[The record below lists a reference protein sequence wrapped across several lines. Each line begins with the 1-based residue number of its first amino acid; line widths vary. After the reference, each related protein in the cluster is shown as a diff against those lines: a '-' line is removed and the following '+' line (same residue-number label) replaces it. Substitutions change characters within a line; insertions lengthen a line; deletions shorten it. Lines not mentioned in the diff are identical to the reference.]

1 MNEKTK
7 EVFIS
12 YSTKDTEIA
21 LALLETLESY
31 GLDCW
36 IAPRNIPKGAQWAEE
51 IDKAIQNARVFVV
64 IVSSHSVE
72 SRQVPK
78 EIALAVSSCESIF
91 PFRIDDTGLQ
101 GTFRY
106 YLSDYQFTDATSDVK
121 QKMIELA
128 EVICSS
134 LGKPIPEKKTVS
146 EEETAI
152 SEEET
157 AISEKETEKK
167 PVSEEEPEKKPAS
180 EEETEKKPAAE
191 EKPEPVSN
199 SSPQVTS
206 QANSKKPLMVG
217 VIAAAAVIAVI
228 IGIVFSGKGDKNT
241 ETANSAVSVVQE
253 NNTDEEVKTEN
264 TASENNVEES
274 TSADDSATSV
284 STSADSAA
292 EESTSSEDI
301 AAESSH
307 EESTSDGSTA
317 QERSAGTFGVWE
329 KIAYEDRGAE
339 TNVNTDNLFILADG
353 TPYFNLEKGLS
364 GSSESALTPDLLL
377 KESSKYDLTVETSF
391 EDTFDGSI
399 SNKLSGTYKMPQ
411 IPHSDIVMVHL
422 DNPVDENPTGLTYE
436 SCYPEQFYYVHLTGT
451 VQESPVSKSD
461 VDTWIVYKKAYPLL
475 SKKIY
480 PALAGKWEDSSGN
493 LWEFSVKDEDLAFMM
508 TDPEGNTYEG
518 KDHIHLNANADQPNF
533 FERIRFEFDKFD
545 TDFYAVL
552 SFDGRKLEL
561 LDKNWNSFVLTK
573 EE

>member
-1 MNEKTK
+1 MNEQTK

-21 LALLETLESY
+21 FALLETFESY

-106 YLSDYQFTDATSDVK
+106 YLSDYQFTDATSDAK

-134 LGKPIPEKKTVS
+134 LGKPIPEKK
-146 EEETAI
+146 
-152 SEEET
+152 
-157 AISEKETEKK
+157 
-167 PVSEEEPEKKPAS
+167 PVSEEEPEKKPVS
-180 EEETEKKPAAE
+180 EEPEKKPAAE

-228 IGIVFSGKGDKNT
+228 IGIVFSGKGDKKT

-274 TSADDSATSV
+274 TSADDSVASV

-292 EESTSSEDI
+292 AESTSSEDI

-317 QERSAGTFGVWE
+317 QERSAGTFGVWV

-339 TNVNTDNLFILADG
+339 TNVNTGNLFILADG
-353 TPYFNLEKGLS
+353 TPYFSLEKGLS

-399 SNKLSGTYKMPQ
+399 SDKPDYSTDFSPVRFE
-411 IPHSDIVMVHL
+411 PVMVQL

-451 VQESPVSKSD
+451 FQESPVSKSD

-475 SKKIY
+475 SKMIY
-480 PALAGKWEDSSGN
+480 RALAGKWEDSSGN
-493 LWEFSVKDEDLAFMM
+493 LWEFSVKGGDLAFMM

-518 KDHIHLNANADQPNF
+518 KDYIHLNANADQPNF

>member
-1 MNEKTK
+1 MNEQTK

-21 LALLETLESY
+21 FALLETFESY

-106 YLSDYQFTDATSDVK
+106 YLSDYQFTDATSDAK

-128 EVICSS
+128 EIICSS
-134 LGKPIPEKKTVS
+134 LGKPIPE
-146 EEETAI
+146 I
-152 SEEET
+152 
-157 AISEKETEKK
+157 K
-167 PVSEEEPEKKPAS
+167 PVSEEEPEEKPVS
-180 EEETEKKPAAE
+180 EEPEKKPAAE
-191 EKPEPVSN
+191 KAPEPVSN

-206 QANSKKPLMVG
+206 QANSKKPLMVC

-228 IGIVFSGKGDKNT
+228 IGIVFSGKGDKKT

-274 TSADDSATSV
+274 TSADDSVASV

-292 EESTSSEDI
+292 AESTSSEDI

-307 EESTSDGSTA
+307 EESTSEAGTA
-317 QERSAGTFGVWE
+317 QERSAGTFGVWV

-339 TNVNTDNLFILADG
+339 TNVNTGNLFILADG
-353 TPYFNLEKGLS
+353 TPYFSLEKGLS
-364 GSSESALTPDLLL
+364 GSSESAVTPDLLL

-399 SNKLSGTYKMPQ
+399 SDKPDYSTVYP
-411 IPHSDIVMVHL
+411 PARFEPVMVHL

-451 VQESPVSKSD
+451 FQESPVSKSD

-475 SKKIY
+475 SRQLRESLGIFSH
-480 PALAGKWEDSSGN
+480 ERSSC
-493 LWEFSVKDEDLAFMM
+493 LYDDR
-508 TDPEGNTYEG
+508 P
-518 KDHIHLNANADQPNF
+518 
-533 FERIRFEFDKFD
+533 
-545 TDFYAVL
+545 
-552 SFDGRKLEL
+552 GRQYL
-561 LDKNWNSFVLTK
+561 
-573 EE
+573 

>member
-1 MNEKTK
+1 MNEQTK

-21 LALLETLESY
+21 FALLETFESY

-106 YLSDYQFTDATSDVK
+106 YLSDYQFTDATSDAK

-134 LGKPIPEKKTVS
+134 LGKPIPEKK
-146 EEETAI
+146 
-152 SEEET
+152 
-157 AISEKETEKK
+157 
-167 PVSEEEPEKKPAS
+167 PVSEEEPEKKPLS
-180 EEETEKKPAAE
+180 EEPEIKPAAE
-191 EKPEPVSN
+191 KAPEPVSN

-206 QANSKKPLMVG
+206 QVNSKKPLMVG

-253 NNTDEEVKTEN
+253 NNTDEEITTDN

-274 TSADDSATSV
+274 TSADDSAASV

-307 EESTSDGSTA
+307 EESTSEAGTA
-317 QERSAGTFGVWE
+317 QERSAGTFGVWV

-339 TNVNTDNLFILADG
+339 TNVNTGNLFILADG

-364 GSSESALTPDLLL
+364 GSSESAVTPDLLM

-399 SNKLSGTYKMPQ
+399 SDKPDYSTVYP
-411 IPHSDIVMVHL
+411 PARFEPVMVHL

-451 VQESPVSKSD
+451 FQESPVSKSD

-475 SKKIY
+475 SKKIF

-493 LWEFSVKDEDLAFMM
+493 LWEFSVMNEALVFMM
-508 TDPEGNTYEG
+508 TDPEGNTYKG
-518 KDHIHLNANADQPNF
+518 KDYIHLNANADQPNF

-561 LDKNWNSFVLTK
+561 LDKNWNSFVLTIV
-573 EE
+573 E

>member
-106 YLSDYQFTDATSDVK
+106 YLSDYQFTDATSDAK

-152 SEEET
+152 SE
-157 AISEKETEKK
+157 KET
-167 PVSEEEPEKKPAS
+167 EKKPAS

-228 IGIVFSGKGDKNT
+228 IGIVFSGKGDKKT

-253 NNTDEEVKTEN
+253 NNTDEEITTEN

-274 TSADDSATSV
+274 TSADDSAASV

-339 TNVNTDNLFILADG
+339 TNVNTGNLFILADG
-353 TPYFNLEKGLS
+353 TPYFSLEKGLS
-364 GSSESALTPDLLL
+364 GSSESAVTPDLLL

-399 SNKLSGTYKMPQ
+399 SDKPDDSTDFSPVRFE
-411 IPHSDIVMVHL
+411 PVMVQL

-480 PALAGKWEDSSGN
+480 RALAGKWEDSSGN
-493 LWEFSVKDEDLAFMM
+493 LWEFSVKGGDLNFMM

-518 KDHIHLNANADQPNF
+518 KDYIHLNANADQPNF

>member
-1 MNEKTK
+1 MNEQTK

-21 LALLETLESY
+21 FALLETFESY

-106 YLSDYQFTDATSDVK
+106 YLSDYQFTDATSDAK

-134 LGKPIPEKKTVS
+134 LGKPIPEKK
-146 EEETAI
+146 
-152 SEEET
+152 
-157 AISEKETEKK
+157 
-167 PVSEEEPEKKPAS
+167 PVSEEEPEEKPVS
-180 EEETEKKPAAE
+180 EEPEKKPAAE

-217 VIAAAAVIAVI
+217 VITAAAVIAVI
-228 IGIVFSGKGDKNT
+228 IGIVFSGKGDKKT

-274 TSADDSATSV
+274 TSADDSVASV

-292 EESTSSEDI
+292 AESTSSEDI

-317 QERSAGTFGVWE
+317 QERSAGTFGVWV

-339 TNVNTDNLFILADG
+339 TNVNTGNLFILADG
-353 TPYFNLEKGLS
+353 TPYFSLEKGLS

-399 SNKLSGTYKMPQ
+399 SNKLSGTYEMPQ

-422 DNPVDENPTGLTYE
+422 DNPVDASDRNFSGE
-436 SCYPEQFYYVHLTGT
+436 SCQ
-451 VQESPVSKSD
+451 
-461 VDTWIVYKKAYPLL
+461 
-475 SKKIY
+475 
-480 PALAGKWEDSSGN
+480 
-493 LWEFSVKDEDLAFMM
+493 
-508 TDPEGNTYEG
+508 
-518 KDHIHLNANADQPNF
+518 
-533 FERIRFEFDKFD
+533 
-545 TDFYAVL
+545 
-552 SFDGRKLEL
+552 
-561 LDKNWNSFVLTK
+561 
-573 EE
+573 

>member
-1 MNEKTK
+1 MNEQTK

-21 LALLETLESY
+21 FALLETFESY

-128 EVICSS
+128 EIICSS
-134 LGKPIPEKKTVS
+134 LGKPIPE
-146 EEETAI
+146 I
-152 SEEET
+152 
-157 AISEKETEKK
+157 K
-167 PVSEEEPEKKPAS
+167 PVSEEEPEEKPVS
-180 EEETEKKPAAE
+180 EEPEKKPAAE
-191 EKPEPVSN
+191 KAPEPVSN

-206 QANSKKPLMVG
+206 QVNYKKPLMVG

-253 NNTDEEVKTEN
+253 NDTDEEITTDN

-274 TSADDSATSV
+274 TSADDSAASV
-284 STSADSAA
+284 STSSDSAA
-292 EESTSSEDI
+292 AESTSSEDI

-339 TNVNTDNLFILADG
+339 TNVNTGNLFILADG

-364 GSSESALTPDLLL
+364 GSSESAVTPDLLM

-399 SNKLSGTYKMPQ
+399 SDKPDYSTVYP
-411 IPHSDIVMVHL
+411 PARFEPVMVHL

-451 VQESPVSKSD
+451 FQESPVSKSD

-475 SKKIY
+475 SKKIF

-493 LWEFSVKDEDLAFMM
+493 LWEFSVMNEALVFMM
-508 TDPEGNTYEG
+508 TDPEGNTYKG
-518 KDHIHLNANADQPNF
+518 KDYIHLNADADQPNF

-545 TDFYAVL
+545 TDLYAVL

-561 LDKNWNSFVLTK
+561 LDKHWNSFVLTK

>member
-106 YLSDYQFTDATSDVK
+106 YLSDYQFTDATSDAK

-134 LGKPIPEKKTVS
+134 LGKPIPEKKTV
-146 EEETAI
+146 

-274 TSADDSATSV
+274 TSADDSAASV

-307 EESTSDGSTA
+307 EESTSEAGTA

-339 TNVNTDNLFILADG
+339 TNVNTGNLFILADG
-353 TPYFNLEKGLS
+353 TPYFSLEKGLS
-364 GSSESALTPDLLL
+364 GSSESAVTPDLLL

-399 SNKLSGTYKMPQ
+399 SDKPDDSTDFSPVRFE
-411 IPHSDIVMVHL
+411 PVMVQL

-451 VQESPVSKSD
+451 FQESPVSKSD

-480 PALAGKWEDSSGN
+480 RALAGKWEDSSGN
-493 LWEFSVKDEDLAFMM
+493 LWEFSVKGGDLNFMM

-518 KDHIHLNANADQPNF
+518 KDYIHLNANSDQPNF

-573 EE
+573 VE

>member
-1 MNEKTK
+1 MNEQTK

-21 LALLETLESY
+21 FALLETFESY

-106 YLSDYQFTDATSDVK
+106 YLSDYQFTDATSDAK

-134 LGKPIPEKKTVS
+134 LGKPIPEKK
-146 EEETAI
+146 
-152 SEEET
+152 
-157 AISEKETEKK
+157 
-167 PVSEEEPEKKPAS
+167 PVSEEEPEKKPVS
-180 EEETEKKPAAE
+180 EEPEKKPAAE

-228 IGIVFSGKGDKNT
+228 IGIVFSGKGDKKT

-274 TSADDSATSV
+274 TSADDSVASV

-292 EESTSSEDI
+292 AESTSSEDI

-317 QERSAGTFGVWE
+317 QERSAGTFGVWV

-339 TNVNTDNLFILADG
+339 TNVNTGNLFILADG
-353 TPYFNLEKGLS
+353 TPYFSLEKGLS

-399 SNKLSGTYKMPQ
+399 SDKPDYSTVYP
-411 IPHSDIVMVHL
+411 PARFEPVMVHL

-451 VQESPVSKSD
+451 FRESPVSKSD

-475 SKKIY
+475 SKMIY
-480 PALAGKWEDSSGN
+480 RALAGKWEDSSGN
-493 LWEFSVKDEDLAFMM
+493 LWEFSVKGGDLAFMM

-518 KDHIHLNANADQPNF
+518 KDYIHLNANADQPNF

>member
-1 MNEKTK
+1 M
-7 EVFIS
+7 
-12 YSTKDTEIA
+12 
-21 LALLETLESY
+21 
-31 GLDCW
+31 
-36 IAPRNIPKGAQWAEE
+36 
-51 IDKAIQNARVFVV
+51 
-64 IVSSHSVE
+64 
-72 SRQVPK
+72 
-78 EIALAVSSCESIF
+78 
-91 PFRIDDTGLQ
+91 
-101 GTFRY
+101 
-106 YLSDYQFTDATSDVK
+106 
-121 QKMIELA
+121 
-128 EVICSS
+128 
-134 LGKPIPEKKTVS
+134 
-146 EEETAI
+146 
-152 SEEET
+152 
-157 AISEKETEKK
+157 
-167 PVSEEEPEKKPAS
+167 
-180 EEETEKKPAAE
+180 
-191 EKPEPVSN
+191 
-199 SSPQVTS
+199 TS

-228 IGIVFSGKGDKNT
+228 IGIVFSGKGDKKT

-253 NNTDEEVKTEN
+253 NNTDEEITTDN

-274 TSADDSATSV
+274 TSADDSVASV
-284 STSADSAA
+284 STSSDSAA
-292 EESTSSEDI
+292 AESTSSEDI

-317 QERSAGTFGVWE
+317 QERSAGTFGVWV

-339 TNVNTDNLFILADG
+339 TNVNTGNLFILADG
-353 TPYFNLEKGLS
+353 TPYFSLEKGLS

-399 SNKLSGTYKMPQ
+399 SDKPDYSTDFSPVRFE
-411 IPHSDIVMVHL
+411 PVMVQL

-451 VQESPVSKSD
+451 FQESPVSKSD

-475 SKKIY
+475 SKKIF

-493 LWEFSVKDEDLAFMM
+493 LWEFSVMNEALVFMM

-518 KDHIHLNANADQPNF
+518 KDYIHLNANADQPNF

>member
-1 MNEKTK
+1 MNEQTK

-21 LALLETLESY
+21 FALLETFESY

-51 IDKAIQNARVFVV
+51 IDNAIQNARVFVV

-106 YLSDYQFTDATSDVK
+106 YLSDYQFTDATSDAK

-134 LGKPIPEKKTVS
+134 LGKPIPEKK
-146 EEETAI
+146 
-152 SEEET
+152 
-157 AISEKETEKK
+157 
-167 PVSEEEPEKKPAS
+167 PVSEEEPEKKPVS
-180 EEETEKKPAAE
+180 EEPEKKPAAE

-228 IGIVFSGKGDKNT
+228 IGIVFSGKGDKKT

-274 TSADDSATSV
+274 TSADDSAASV
-284 STSADSAA
+284 STSSDSAA
-292 EESTSSEDI
+292 AESTSSEDI

-317 QERSAGTFGVWE
+317 QERSAGTFGVWV

-339 TNVNTDNLFILADG
+339 TNVNTGNLFILADG
-353 TPYFNLEKGLS
+353 TPYFSLEKGLS

-399 SNKLSGTYKMPQ
+399 SDKPDDSTDFSPVRFE
-411 IPHSDIVMVHL
+411 PVMVQL

-451 VQESPVSKSD
+451 FQESPVSKSD

-475 SKKIY
+475 SKMIY
-480 PALAGKWEDSSGN
+480 RALAGKWEDSSGN
-493 LWEFSVKDEDLAFMM
+493 LWEFSVKGGDLAFMM

-518 KDHIHLNANADQPNF
+518 KDYIHLNANADQPNF

>member
-1 MNEKTK
+1 MNEQTK

-21 LALLETLESY
+21 FALLETFESY

-106 YLSDYQFTDATSDVK
+106 YLSDYQFTDATSDAK

-134 LGKPIPEKKTVS
+134 LGKPIPEKK
-146 EEETAI
+146 
-152 SEEET
+152 
-157 AISEKETEKK
+157 
-167 PVSEEEPEKKPAS
+167 PVSEEEPEKKPLS
-180 EEETEKKPAAE
+180 EEPEIKPAAE
-191 EKPEPVSN
+191 KAPEPVSN

-206 QANSKKPLMVG
+206 QVNSKKPLMVG

-253 NNTDEEVKTEN
+253 NNTDEEITTDN

-274 TSADDSATSV
+274 TSADDSAASV

-307 EESTSDGSTA
+307 EESTSEAGTA
-317 QERSAGTFGVWE
+317 QERSAGTFGVWV

-339 TNVNTDNLFILADG
+339 TNVNTGNLFILADG
-353 TPYFNLEKGLS
+353 TPYFSLEKGLS

-399 SNKLSGTYKMPQ
+399 SDKPDYSTVYP
-411 IPHSDIVMVHL
+411 PTRFEPVMVHL

-451 VQESPVSKSD
+451 FQESPVSKSD

-475 SKKIY
+475 SKKIF

-493 LWEFSVKDEDLAFMM
+493 LWEFSVMNEALVFMM
-508 TDPEGNTYEG
+508 TDPEGNTYKG
-518 KDHIHLNANADQPNF
+518 KDYIHLNADADQPNF

-545 TDFYAVL
+545 TDLYAVL

-561 LDKNWNSFVLTK
+561 LDKNWNSFVLTIV
-573 EE
+573 E

>member
-1 MNEKTK
+1 MNEQTK

-21 LALLETLESY
+21 FALLETFESY

-106 YLSDYQFTDATSDVK
+106 YLSDYQFTDATSDAK

-134 LGKPIPEKKTVS
+134 LGKPIPEKK
-146 EEETAI
+146 
-152 SEEET
+152 
-157 AISEKETEKK
+157 
-167 PVSEEEPEKKPAS
+167 PVSEEEPEKKPVS
-180 EEETEKKPAAE
+180 EEPEKKPAAE

-228 IGIVFSGKGDKNT
+228 IGIVFSGKGDKKT

-274 TSADDSATSV
+274 TSADDSAASV

-307 EESTSDGSTA
+307 EESTSEAGTA
-317 QERSAGTFGVWE
+317 QERSAGTFGVWV

-339 TNVNTDNLFILADG
+339 TNVNTGNLFILADG
-353 TPYFNLEKGLS
+353 TPYFSLEKGLS

-399 SNKLSGTYKMPQ
+399 SDKPDYSPVYP
-411 IPHSDIVMVHL
+411 PARFEPVMVHL

-451 VQESPVSKSD
+451 FQESPVSKSD

-480 PALAGKWEDSSGN
+480 RALAGKWEDSSGN
-493 LWEFSVKDEDLAFMM
+493 LWEFSVKGGDLAFMM

-518 KDHIHLNANADQPNF
+518 KDYIHLNANADQPNF

-573 EE
+573 VE

>member
-1 MNEKTK
+1 MNEQTK

-21 LALLETLESY
+21 FALLETFESY

-51 IDKAIQNARVFVV
+51 IDNAIQNARVFVV

-106 YLSDYQFTDATSDVK
+106 YLSDYQFTDATSDAK

-134 LGKPIPEKKTVS
+134 LGKPIPEKK
-146 EEETAI
+146 
-152 SEEET
+152 
-157 AISEKETEKK
+157 
-167 PVSEEEPEKKPAS
+167 PVSEEEPEKKPVS
-180 EEETEKKPAAE
+180 EEPEKKPAAE

-228 IGIVFSGKGDKNT
+228 IGIVFSGKGDKKT

-274 TSADDSATSV
+274 TSADDSAASV
-284 STSADSAA
+284 STSSDSAA
-292 EESTSSEDI
+292 AESTSSEDI

-317 QERSAGTFGVWE
+317 QERSAGTFGVWV

-339 TNVNTDNLFILADG
+339 TNVNTGNLFILADG
-353 TPYFNLEKGLS
+353 TPYFSLEKGLS

-399 SNKLSGTYKMPQ
+399 SDKPDDSTDFSPVRFE
-411 IPHSDIVMVHL
+411 PVMVQL

-451 VQESPVSKSD
+451 FQESPVSKSD

-480 PALAGKWEDSSGN
+480 RALAGKWEDSSGN
-493 LWEFSVKDEDLAFMM
+493 LWEFSVKGGDLNFMM

-518 KDHIHLNANADQPNF
+518 KDYIHLNANADQPNF

>member
-1 MNEKTK
+1 MNEQTK

-21 LALLETLESY
+21 FALLETFESY

-106 YLSDYQFTDATSDVK
+106 YLSDYQFTDATSDAK

-134 LGKPIPEKKTVS
+134 LGKPIPEKKTV
-146 EEETAI
+146 

-228 IGIVFSGKGDKNT
+228 IGIVFSGKGDKKT

-253 NNTDEEVKTEN
+253 NNTDEEITTEN

-274 TSADDSATSV
+274 TSADDSAASV

-307 EESTSDGSTA
+307 EESTSEAGTA
-317 QERSAGTFGVWE
+317 QERSAGTFGVWV

-339 TNVNTDNLFILADG
+339 TNVNTGNLFILADG

-364 GSSESALTPDLLL
+364 GSSESAVTPDLLL

-399 SNKLSGTYKMPQ
+399 SDKPDDSTDFSPVRFE
-411 IPHSDIVMVHL
+411 PVMVQL

-451 VQESPVSKSD
+451 FQESPVSKSD

-493 LWEFSVKDEDLAFMM
+493 LWEFSVKGGDLNFMM

-518 KDHIHLNANADQPNF
+518 KDYIHLNANADQPNF

-561 LDKNWNSFVLTK
+561 LDKHWNSFVLTK

>member
-1 MNEKTK
+1 MNEQTK

-21 LALLETLESY
+21 FALLETFESY

-51 IDKAIQNARVFVV
+51 IDNAIQNARVFVV

-106 YLSDYQFTDATSDVK
+106 YLSDYQFTDATSDAK

-134 LGKPIPEKKTVS
+134 LGKPIPEKK
-146 EEETAI
+146 
-152 SEEET
+152 
-157 AISEKETEKK
+157 
-167 PVSEEEPEKKPAS
+167 PVSEEEPEKKPVS
-180 EEETEKKPAAE
+180 EEPEKKPAAE

-228 IGIVFSGKGDKNT
+228 IGIVFSGKGDKKT

-274 TSADDSATSV
+274 TSADDSAASV
-284 STSADSAA
+284 STSSDSAA
-292 EESTSSEDI
+292 AESTSSEDI

-317 QERSAGTFGVWE
+317 QERSAGTFGVWV

-339 TNVNTDNLFILADG
+339 TNVNTGNLFILADG
-353 TPYFNLEKGLS
+353 TPYFSLEKGLS

-399 SNKLSGTYKMPQ
+399 SDKPDDSTDFSPVRFE
-411 IPHSDIVMVHL
+411 PVMVQL

-451 VQESPVSKSD
+451 FQESPVSKSD

-475 SKKIY
+475 SKMIY
-480 PALAGKWEDSSGN
+480 RALAGKWEDSSGN
-493 LWEFSVKDEDLAFMM
+493 LWEFSVKGGDLNFMM

-518 KDHIHLNANADQPNF
+518 KDYIHLNANADQPNF

>member
-106 YLSDYQFTDATSDVK
+106 YLSDYQFTDATSDAK

-134 LGKPIPEKKTVS
+134 LGKPIPEKKTV
-146 EEETAI
+146 

-274 TSADDSATSV
+274 TSADDSVASV

-292 EESTSSEDI
+292 AESTSSEDI
-301 AAESSH
+301 AAESSY
-307 EESTSDGSTA
+307 EESTSEGSAA

-339 TNVNTDNLFILADG
+339 TKVNTGNLFILADG
-353 TPYFNLEKGLS
+353 TPYFSLEKGLS
-364 GSSESALTPDLLL
+364 GSSESAVTPDLLL

-399 SNKLSGTYKMPQ
+399 SDKPDYSTDFSPVSYEA
-411 IPHSDIVMVHL
+411 VMVHL

-451 VQESPVSKSD
+451 FQESPVSKSD

-518 KDHIHLNANADQPNF
+518 KDYIHLNADADQPNF

>member
-1 MNEKTK
+1 MNEQTK

-21 LALLETLESY
+21 FALLETFESY

-106 YLSDYQFTDATSDVK
+106 YLSDYQFTDATSDAK

-134 LGKPIPEKKTVS
+134 LGKPIPEKKPV
-146 EEETAI
+146 
-152 SEEET
+152 
-157 AISEKETEKK
+157 SEKETEKK

-253 NNTDEEVKTEN
+253 NNTDEEITTDN

-274 TSADDSATSV
+274 TSADDSAASV
-284 STSADSAA
+284 STSSDSAA
-292 EESTSSEDI
+292 AESTSSEDI

-339 TNVNTDNLFILADG
+339 TNVNTGNLFILADG

-364 GSSESALTPDLLL
+364 GSSESAVTPDLLM

-399 SNKLSGTYKMPQ
+399 SDKPDYSTVYP
-411 IPHSDIVMVHL
+411 PTRFEPVMVHL

-493 LWEFSVKDEDLAFMM
+493 LWEFSVKGGDLNFMM

-518 KDHIHLNANADQPNF
+518 KDYIHLNANADQPNF

-545 TDFYAVL
+545 TDLYAVL

-561 LDKNWNSFVLTK
+561 LDKHWNSFVLTK

>member
-106 YLSDYQFTDATSDVK
+106 YLSDYQFTDATSDAK

-134 LGKPIPEKKTVS
+134 LGKPIPEKKTV
-146 EEETAI
+146 

-191 EKPEPVSN
+191 KTPEPVSN

-206 QANSKKPLMVG
+206 QVNSKKPLMVG

-274 TSADDSATSV
+274 TSADDSVASV

-292 EESTSSEDI
+292 AESTSSEDI
-301 AAESSH
+301 AAESSY
-307 EESTSDGSTA
+307 EESTSEGSAA

-339 TNVNTDNLFILADG
+339 TKVNTGNLFILADG
-353 TPYFNLEKGLS
+353 TPYFSLEKGLS
-364 GSSESALTPDLLL
+364 GSSESAVTPDLLL

-399 SNKLSGTYKMPQ
+399 SDKPDYSTDFSPVSYEA
-411 IPHSDIVMVHL
+411 VMVHL

-451 VQESPVSKSD
+451 FQESPVSKSD

-518 KDHIHLNANADQPNF
+518 KDYIHLNADADQPNF

>member
-1 MNEKTK
+1 MNEQTK

-21 LALLETLESY
+21 FALLETFESY

-128 EVICSS
+128 EIICSS
-134 LGKPIPEKKTVS
+134 LGKPIP
-146 EEETAI
+146 
-152 SEEET
+152 
-157 AISEKETEKK
+157 EKK
-167 PVSEEEPEKKPAS
+167 PVSEEEPEKKPVS
-180 EEETEKKPAAE
+180 EEPEKKPAAE

-228 IGIVFSGKGDKNT
+228 IGIVFSGKGDKKT

-264 TASENNVEES
+264 TASENNV
-274 TSADDSATSV
+274 
-284 STSADSAA
+284 
-292 EESTSSEDI
+292 
-301 AAESSH
+301 

-339 TNVNTDNLFILADG
+339 TNVNTGNLFILADG
-353 TPYFNLEKGLS
+353 TPYFSLEKGLS
-364 GSSESALTPDLLL
+364 GSSESAVTPDLLL

-399 SNKLSGTYKMPQ
+399 SDKPDDSTDFSPVRFE
-411 IPHSDIVMVHL
+411 PVMVQL

-451 VQESPVSKSD
+451 FQESPVSKSD

-480 PALAGKWEDSSGN
+480 RALAGKWEDSSGN

-508 TDPEGNTYEG
+508 TDPEGNTYEV

>member
-1 MNEKTK
+1 MNEQTK

-21 LALLETLESY
+21 FALLETFESY

-106 YLSDYQFTDATSDVK
+106 YLSDYQFTDATSDAK

-134 LGKPIPEKKTVS
+134 LGKPIPEKKTV
-146 EEETAI
+146 

-228 IGIVFSGKGDKNT
+228 IGIVFSGKGDKKT

-264 TASENNVEES
+264 TASEN
-274 TSADDSATSV
+274 SV
-284 STSADSAA
+284 
-292 EESTSSEDI
+292 
-301 AAESSH
+301 

-339 TNVNTDNLFILADG
+339 TNVNTGNLFILADG
-353 TPYFNLEKGLS
+353 TPYFSLEKGLS
-364 GSSESALTPDLLL
+364 GSSESAVTPDLLL

-399 SNKLSGTYKMPQ
+399 SDKPDDSTDFSPVRFE
-411 IPHSDIVMVHL
+411 PVMVQL

-451 VQESPVSKSD
+451 FQESPVSKSD

-480 PALAGKWEDSSGN
+480 RALAGKWEDSSGN
-493 LWEFSVKDEDLAFMM
+493 LWEFSVKGGDLNFMM

-518 KDHIHLNANADQPNF
+518 KDYIHLNANADQPNF

-552 SFDGRKLEL
+552 SFDAKKSKTPVLSQKGRVPAEINDAHAPGPKSEIPCLQKRKAIPEH
-561 LDKNWNSFVLTK
+561 SR
-573 EE
+573 EIQY

>member
-1 MNEKTK
+1 MNEQTK

-21 LALLETLESY
+21 FALLETFESY

-106 YLSDYQFTDATSDVK
+106 YLSDYQFTDATSDAK

-134 LGKPIPEKKTVS
+134 LGKPIPEKK
-146 EEETAI
+146 
-152 SEEET
+152 
-157 AISEKETEKK
+157 
-167 PVSEEEPEKKPAS
+167 PVSEEEPEKKPVS
-180 EEETEKKPAAE
+180 EEPEKKPAAE

-206 QANSKKPLMVG
+206 QVNYKKPLMVG

-274 TSADDSATSV
+274 TS
-284 STSADSAA
+284 
-292 EESTSSEDI
+292 
-301 AAESSH
+301 
-307 EESTSDGSTA
+307 DGSTA

-339 TNVNTDNLFILADG
+339 TNVNTGNLFILADG
-353 TPYFNLEKGLS
+353 TPYFSLEKGLS

-399 SNKLSGTYKMPQ
+399 SDKPDYSTDFSPVRFE
-411 IPHSDIVMVHL
+411 PVMVQL

-451 VQESPVSKSD
+451 FRESPVSKSD

-475 SKKIY
+475 SKMIY
-480 PALAGKWEDSSGN
+480 RALAGKWEDSSGN
-493 LWEFSVKDEDLAFMM
+493 LWEFSVKGGDLAFMM

-518 KDHIHLNANADQPNF
+518 KDYIHLNANADQPNF

>member
-1 MNEKTK
+1 MNEQTK

-21 LALLETLESY
+21 FALLETFESY

-106 YLSDYQFTDATSDVK
+106 YLSDYQFTDATSDAK

-134 LGKPIPEKKTVS
+134 LGKPIPEKK
-146 EEETAI
+146 
-152 SEEET
+152 
-157 AISEKETEKK
+157 
-167 PVSEEEPEKKPAS
+167 PVSEEEPEKKPVS
-180 EEETEKKPAAE
+180 EEPEKKPAAE

-228 IGIVFSGKGDKNT
+228 IGIVFSGKGDKKT

-274 TSADDSATSV
+274 TSADDSVASV

-292 EESTSSEDI
+292 AESTSSEDI

-339 TNVNTDNLFILADG
+339 TNVNTGNLFILADG
-353 TPYFNLEKGLS
+353 TPYFSLEKGLS

-399 SNKLSGTYKMPQ
+399 SDKPDYSTDFSPVRFE
-411 IPHSDIVMVHL
+411 PVMVQL

-451 VQESPVSKSD
+451 FQESPVSKSD

-475 SKKIY
+475 SKMIY
-480 PALAGKWEDSSGN
+480 RALAGKWEDSSGN
-493 LWEFSVKDEDLAFMM
+493 LWEFSVKGGDLAFMM

-518 KDHIHLNANADQPNF
+518 KDYIHLNANADQPNF

>member
-1 MNEKTK
+1 MNEQTK

-21 LALLETLESY
+21 FALLETFESY

-106 YLSDYQFTDATSDVK
+106 YLSDYQFTDATSDAK

-134 LGKPIPEKKTVS
+134 LGKPIPEKK
-146 EEETAI
+146 
-152 SEEET
+152 
-157 AISEKETEKK
+157 
-167 PVSEEEPEKKPAS
+167 PVSEEEPEKKPVS
-180 EEETEKKPAAE
+180 EEPEKKPAAE

-228 IGIVFSGKGDKNT
+228 IGIVFSGKGDKKT

-274 TSADDSATSV
+274 TSADDSVASV

-292 EESTSSEDI
+292 AESTSSEDI

-317 QERSAGTFGVWE
+317 QERSAGTFGVWV

-339 TNVNTDNLFILADG
+339 TNVNTGNLFILADG
-353 TPYFNLEKGLS
+353 TPYFSLEKGLS
-364 GSSESALTPDLLL
+364 GSSESAVTPDLLM

-399 SNKLSGTYKMPQ
+399 SDKPDYSTDFSPVRFE
-411 IPHSDIVMVHL
+411 PVMVQL

-451 VQESPVSKSD
+451 FRESPVSKSD

-475 SKKIY
+475 SKMIY
-480 PALAGKWEDSSGN
+480 RALAGKWEDSSGN
-493 LWEFSVKDEDLAFMM
+493 LWEFSVKGGDLAFMM

-518 KDHIHLNANADQPNF
+518 KDYIHLNANADQPNF

>member
-1 MNEKTK
+1 MNEQTK

-21 LALLETLESY
+21 FALLETFESY

-106 YLSDYQFTDATSDVK
+106 YLSDYQFTDATSDAK

-134 LGKPIPEKKTVS
+134 LGKPIPEKK
-146 EEETAI
+146 
-152 SEEET
+152 
-157 AISEKETEKK
+157 
-167 PVSEEEPEKKPAS
+167 PVSEEEPEKKPVS
-180 EEETEKKPAAE
+180 EEPEKKPAAE

-206 QANSKKPLMVG
+206 QVNYKKPLMVG

-228 IGIVFSGKGDKNT
+228 IGIVFSGKGDKKT

-274 TSADDSATSV
+274 TSADDSVASV

-292 EESTSSEDI
+292 AESTSSEDI

-317 QERSAGTFGVWE
+317 QERSAGTFGVWV

-339 TNVNTDNLFILADG
+339 TNVNTGNLFILADG
-353 TPYFNLEKGLS
+353 TPYFSLEKGLS

-399 SNKLSGTYKMPQ
+399 SDKPDDSTDFSPVRFE
-411 IPHSDIVMVHL
+411 PVMVQL

-451 VQESPVSKSD
+451 FRESPVSKSD

-480 PALAGKWEDSSGN
+480 RALAGKWEDSSGN
-493 LWEFSVKDEDLAFMM
+493 LWEFSVKGGDLAFMM

-518 KDHIHLNANADQPNF
+518 KDYIHLNANADQPNF

>member
-1 MNEKTK
+1 MNEQTK

-21 LALLETLESY
+21 FALLETFESY

-128 EVICSS
+128 EIICSS
-134 LGKPIPEKKTVS
+134 LGKPIPEKKPV
-146 EEETAI
+146 
-152 SEEET
+152 
-157 AISEKETEKK
+157 SEKETEKK

-206 QANSKKPLMVG
+206 QVNSKKPLMVG

-253 NNTDEEVKTEN
+253 NNTDEEITTDN

-274 TSADDSATSV
+274 TSADDSAASV
-284 STSADSAA
+284 STSSDSAA
-292 EESTSSEDI
+292 AESTSSEDI

-339 TNVNTDNLFILADG
+339 TNVNTGNLFILADG
-353 TPYFNLEKGLS
+353 TPYFSLEKGLS
-364 GSSESALTPDLLL
+364 GSSESAVTPDLLL

-399 SNKLSGTYKMPQ
+399 SDKPDDSTDFSPVRFE
-411 IPHSDIVMVHL
+411 PVMVQL

-451 VQESPVSKSD
+451 FQESPVSKSD

-480 PALAGKWEDSSGN
+480 RALAGKWEDSSGN
-493 LWEFSVKDEDLAFMM
+493 LWEFSVKGGDLNFMM

-518 KDHIHLNANADQPNF
+518 KDYIHLNANADQPNF

-545 TDFYAVL
+545 TDLYAVL

-561 LDKNWNSFVLTK
+561 LDKHWNSFVLTK

>member
-1 MNEKTK
+1 MNEQTK

-21 LALLETLESY
+21 FALLETFESY

-106 YLSDYQFTDATSDVK
+106 YLSDYQFTDATSDAK

-134 LGKPIPEKKTVS
+134 LGKPIPEKK
-146 EEETAI
+146 
-152 SEEET
+152 
-157 AISEKETEKK
+157 
-167 PVSEEEPEKKPAS
+167 PVSEEEPEKKPVS
-180 EEETEKKPAAE
+180 EEPEKKPAAE

-228 IGIVFSGKGDKNT
+228 IGIVFSGKGDKKT

-274 TSADDSATSV
+274 TSADDSVASV

-292 EESTSSEDI
+292 AESTSSEDI

-317 QERSAGTFGVWE
+317 QERSAGTFGVWV

-339 TNVNTDNLFILADG
+339 TNVNTGNLFILADG
-353 TPYFNLEKGLS
+353 TPYFSLEKGLS

-399 SNKLSGTYKMPQ
+399 SDKPDYSTDFSPVRFE
-411 IPHSDIVMVHL
+411 PVMVQL

-451 VQESPVSKSD
+451 FRESPVSKSD

-475 SKKIY
+475 SKMIY
-480 PALAGKWEDSSGN
+480 RALAGKWEDSSGN
-493 LWEFSVKDEDLAFMM
+493 LWEFSVKGGDLAFMM

-518 KDHIHLNANADQPNF
+518 KDYIHLNANADQPNF

>member
-1 MNEKTK
+1 MNEQTK

-21 LALLETLESY
+21 FALLETFESY

-128 EVICSS
+128 EIICSS
-134 LGKPIPEKKTVS
+134 LGKPIPE
-146 EEETAI
+146 I
-152 SEEET
+152 
-157 AISEKETEKK
+157 K
-167 PVSEEEPEKKPAS
+167 PVSEEEPEEKPVS
-180 EEETEKKPAAE
+180 EEPEKKPAAE
-191 EKPEPVSN
+191 KAPEPVSN

-206 QANSKKPLMVG
+206 QVNYKKPLMVG

-253 NNTDEEVKTEN
+253 NDTDEEITTDN

-274 TSADDSATSV
+274 TSADDSAASV
-284 STSADSAA
+284 STSSDSAA
-292 EESTSSEDI
+292 AESTSSEDI

-317 QERSAGTFGVWE
+317 
-329 KIAYEDRGAE
+329 
-339 TNVNTDNLFILADG
+339 
-353 TPYFNLEKGLS
+353 
-364 GSSESALTPDLLL
+364 
-377 KESSKYDLTVETSF
+377 
-391 EDTFDGSI
+391 
-399 SNKLSGTYKMPQ
+399 
-411 IPHSDIVMVHL
+411 
-422 DNPVDENPTGLTYE
+422 
-436 SCYPEQFYYVHLTGT
+436 
-451 VQESPVSKSD
+451 
-461 VDTWIVYKKAYPLL
+461 
-475 SKKIY
+475 
-480 PALAGKWEDSSGN
+480 
-493 LWEFSVKDEDLAFMM
+493 
-508 TDPEGNTYEG
+508 
-518 KDHIHLNANADQPNF
+518 
-533 FERIRFEFDKFD
+533 
-545 TDFYAVL
+545 
-552 SFDGRKLEL
+552 
-561 LDKNWNSFVLTK
+561 
-573 EE
+573 

>member
-1 MNEKTK
+1 MNEQTK

-21 LALLETLESY
+21 FALLETFESY

-106 YLSDYQFTDATSDVK
+106 YLSDYQFTDATSDAK

-134 LGKPIPEKKTVS
+134 LGKPIPEKK
-146 EEETAI
+146 
-152 SEEET
+152 
-157 AISEKETEKK
+157 
-167 PVSEEEPEKKPAS
+167 PVSEEEPEKKPVS
-180 EEETEKKPAAE
+180 EEPEKKPAAE

-228 IGIVFSGKGDKNT
+228 IGIVFSGKGDKKT

-274 TSADDSATSV
+274 TSADDSAASV

-317 QERSAGTFGVWE
+317 QERSAGTFGVWV

-339 TNVNTDNLFILADG
+339 TNVNTGNLFILADG
-353 TPYFNLEKGLS
+353 TPYFSLEKGLS

-399 SNKLSGTYKMPQ
+399 SDKPDYSTDFSPVRFE
-411 IPHSDIVMVHL
+411 PVMVQL

-451 VQESPVSKSD
+451 FRESPVSKSD

-475 SKKIY
+475 SKMIY
-480 PALAGKWEDSSGN
+480 RALAGKWEDSSGN
-493 LWEFSVKDEDLAFMM
+493 LWEFSVKGGDLAFMM

-518 KDHIHLNANADQPNF
+518 KDYIHLNANADQPNF

>member
-1 MNEKTK
+1 MNEQTK

-21 LALLETLESY
+21 FALLETFESY

-106 YLSDYQFTDATSDVK
+106 YLSDYQFTDATSDAK

-134 LGKPIPEKKTVS
+134 LGKPIPEKKPVS
-146 EEETAI
+146 EEEPERKPV
-152 SEEET
+152 SEEEP
-157 AISEKETEKK
+157 EKK
-167 PVSEEEPEKKPAS
+167 PVSEEEPEKKPLS
-180 EEETEKKPAAE
+180 EEPEIKPAAE
-191 EKPEPVSN
+191 KAPEPVSN

-206 QANSKKPLMVG
+206 QVNSKKPLMVG

-228 IGIVFSGKGDKNT
+228 IGIVFSGKGDKKT

-274 TSADDSATSV
+274 TSADDSAASV

-339 TNVNTDNLFILADG
+339 TNVNTGNLFILADG
-353 TPYFNLEKGLS
+353 TPYFSLEKGLS
-364 GSSESALTPDLLL
+364 GSSESAVTPDLLL

-399 SNKLSGTYKMPQ
+399 SDKPDDSTDFSPVRFE
-411 IPHSDIVMVHL
+411 PVMVQL

-451 VQESPVSKSD
+451 FQESPVSKSD

-480 PALAGKWEDSSGN
+480 RALAGKWEDSSGN
-493 LWEFSVKDEDLAFMM
+493 LWEFSVKGGDLNFMM

-518 KDHIHLNANADQPNF
+518 KDYIHLNANADQPNF

>member
-1 MNEKTK
+1 MNEQTK

-21 LALLETLESY
+21 FALLETFESY

-128 EVICSS
+128 EIICSS
-134 LGKPIPEKKTVS
+134 LGKPIP
-146 EEETAI
+146 
-152 SEEET
+152 
-157 AISEKETEKK
+157 EKK
-167 PVSEEEPEKKPAS
+167 PVSEEEPEKKPVS
-180 EEETEKKPAAE
+180 EEPEKKPAAE

-228 IGIVFSGKGDKNT
+228 IGIVFSGKGDKKT

-264 TASENNVEES
+264 TASENNV
-274 TSADDSATSV
+274 
-284 STSADSAA
+284 
-292 EESTSSEDI
+292 
-301 AAESSH
+301 

-339 TNVNTDNLFILADG
+339 TNVNTGNLFILADG
-353 TPYFNLEKGLS
+353 TPYFSLEKGLS
-364 GSSESALTPDLLL
+364 GSSESAVTPDLLL

-399 SNKLSGTYKMPQ
+399 SDKPDDSTDFSPVRFE
-411 IPHSDIVMVHL
+411 PVMVQL

-451 VQESPVSKSD
+451 FQESPVSKSD

-480 PALAGKWEDSSGN
+480 RALAGKWEDSSGN

-518 KDHIHLNANADQPNF
+518 KDYIHLNANADQPNF

>member
-106 YLSDYQFTDATSDVK
+106 YLSDYQFTDATSDAK

-134 LGKPIPEKKTVS
+134 LGKPIPEKKTV
-146 EEETAI
+146 

-228 IGIVFSGKGDKNT
+228 IGIVFSGKGDKKT

-274 TSADDSATSV
+274 TSADDSAASV

-339 TNVNTDNLFILADG
+339 TNVNTGNLFILADG
-353 TPYFNLEKGLS
+353 TPYFSLEKGLS
-364 GSSESALTPDLLL
+364 GSSESAVTPDLLL

-399 SNKLSGTYKMPQ
+399 SDKPDDSTDFSPVRFE
-411 IPHSDIVMVHL
+411 PVMVQL

-451 VQESPVSKSD
+451 FQESPVSKSD

-480 PALAGKWEDSSGN
+480 RALAGKWEDSSGN
-493 LWEFSVKDEDLAFMM
+493 LWEFSVKGGDLNFMM

-518 KDHIHLNANADQPNF
+518 KDYIHLNANADQPNF

>member
-1 MNEKTK
+1 MNEQTK

-21 LALLETLESY
+21 FALLETFESY

-128 EVICSS
+128 EIICSS
-134 LGKPIPEKKTVS
+134 LGKPIPE
-146 EEETAI
+146 I
-152 SEEET
+152 
-157 AISEKETEKK
+157 K
-167 PVSEEEPEKKPAS
+167 PVSEEEPEEKPVS
-180 EEETEKKPAAE
+180 EEPEKKPAAE
-191 EKPEPVSN
+191 KAPEPVSN

-206 QANSKKPLMVG
+206 QVNYKKPLMVG

-228 IGIVFSGKGDKNT
+228 IGIVFSGKGDKKT

-264 TASENNVEES
+264 TASENNV
-274 TSADDSATSV
+274 
-284 STSADSAA
+284 
-292 EESTSSEDI
+292 
-301 AAESSH
+301 

-339 TNVNTDNLFILADG
+339 TNVNTGNLFILADG
-353 TPYFNLEKGLS
+353 TPYFSLEKGLS
-364 GSSESALTPDLLL
+364 GSSESAVTPDLLM

-399 SNKLSGTYKMPQ
+399 SDKPDDSTDFSPVRFE
-411 IPHSDIVMVHL
+411 PVMVQL

-451 VQESPVSKSD
+451 FQESPVSKSD

-480 PALAGKWEDSSGN
+480 RALAGKWEDSSGN
-493 LWEFSVKDEDLAFMM
+493 LWEFSVKGGDLNFMM

-573 EE
+573 VE

>member
-1 MNEKTK
+1 MNNNPK

-21 LALLETLESY
+21 FALLETFESY

-106 YLSDYQFTDATSDVK
+106 YLSDYQFTDATSDAK

-228 IGIVFSGKGDKNT
+228 IGIVFSGKGDKKT

-264 TASENNVEES
+264 TASENNV
-274 TSADDSATSV
+274 
-284 STSADSAA
+284 
-292 EESTSSEDI
+292 
-301 AAESSH
+301 

-339 TNVNTDNLFILADG
+339 TNVNTGNLFILADG
-353 TPYFNLEKGLS
+353 TPYFSLEKGLS
-364 GSSESALTPDLLL
+364 GSSESAVTPDLLM

-399 SNKLSGTYKMPQ
+399 SDKPDDSTDFSPVRFE
-411 IPHSDIVMVHL
+411 PVMVQL

-451 VQESPVSKSD
+451 FQESPVSKSD

-480 PALAGKWEDSSGN
+480 RALAGKWEDSSGN
-493 LWEFSVKDEDLAFMM
+493 LWEFSVKGGDLNFMM

-518 KDHIHLNANADQPNF
+518 KDYIHLNANADQPNF

>member
-1 MNEKTK
+1 MNEQTK

-21 LALLETLESY
+21 FALLETFESY

-106 YLSDYQFTDATSDVK
+106 YLSDYQFTDATSDAK

-134 LGKPIPEKKTVS
+134 LGKPIPEKK
-146 EEETAI
+146 
-152 SEEET
+152 
-157 AISEKETEKK
+157 
-167 PVSEEEPEKKPAS
+167 PVSEEEPEKKPLS
-180 EEETEKKPAAE
+180 EEPEIKPAAE
-191 EKPEPVSN
+191 KAPEPVSN

-206 QANSKKPLMVG
+206 QVNSKKPLMVG

-253 NNTDEEVKTEN
+253 NNTDEEITTDN

-274 TSADDSATSV
+274 TSADDSAASV

-307 EESTSDGSTA
+307 EESTSEAGTA
-317 QERSAGTFGVWE
+317 QERSAGTFGVWV

-339 TNVNTDNLFILADG
+339 TNVNTGNLFILADG
-353 TPYFNLEKGLS
+353 TPYFSLEKGLS

-399 SNKLSGTYKMPQ
+399 SDKPDYSTVYP
-411 IPHSDIVMVHL
+411 PARFEPVMVHL

-451 VQESPVSKSD
+451 FQESPVSKSD

-475 SKKIY
+475 SKKIF

-493 LWEFSVKDEDLAFMM
+493 LWEFSVMNEALVFMM
-508 TDPEGNTYEG
+508 TDPEGNTYKG
-518 KDHIHLNANADQPNF
+518 KDYIHLNANADQPNF

-545 TDFYAVL
+545 TDLYAVL

-561 LDKNWNSFVLTK
+561 LDKNWNSFVLTIV
-573 EE
+573 E